1 MNNKKQFPLSRR
13 SILLICAVVVLA
25 VALAVFF
32 YARYETANHAQH
44 MSNSDL
50 LVYNS
55 AMTARAHT
63 SGWITQD
70 MILVLHTLHKDRQA
84 DSEAEFYIYQLPD
97 GADPEA
103 FMNLHAGEIQDT
115 DGLVLVGTVSCR
127 IPEDSI
133 LSAYNFQTTFIR

>member
-1 MNNKKQFPLSRR
+1 MKQKRIL
-13 SILLICAVVVLA
+13 ILLIIAIVLA

-32 YARYETANHAQH
+32 YARYETVNHAKQ
-44 MSNSDL
+44 MSSSDL

-55 AMTARAHT
+55 TMTARAHT

-97 GADPEA
+97 GADSEA
-103 FMNLHAGEIQDT
+103 FMNLHAEKIQDA
-115 DGLVLVGTVSCR
+115 DGLVLMGTVSCR
-127 IPEDSI
+127 IPADSI